1 MTLENLANYI
11 GEKKKGY
18 TSQWLSIS
26 NIRKKL
32 SSFACIREEKFEKKL
47 NDICWGMNGS
57 FLFYCSITCLLKC
70 IIIIFECL
78 LYLSHLFLIAEV
90 STEEPSTFGSLQ
102 EIEFCSKLVRSQ
114 EAGVSEWISKYTNLS
129 HFLLKRIHLK
139 NQEAR

>member
-47 NDICWGMNGS
+47 NDIC
-57 FLFYCSITCLLKC
+57 
-70 IIIIFECL
+70 
-78 LYLSHLFLIAEV
+78 
-90 STEEPSTFGSLQ
+90 
-102 EIEFCSKLVRSQ
+102 
-114 EAGVSEWISKYTNLS
+114 
-129 HFLLKRIHLK
+129 
-139 NQEAR
+139 